1 MISVF
6 ENEAT
11 TLCLKIKVILLIFTL
26 LRVEGPFRNEQILK
40 FDKTVQ
46 LTMLLNYNVFS
57 IEKFR
62 GS

>member
-11 TLCLKIKVILLIFTL
+11 TLCLKIKVILLILTL

>member
-11 TLCLKIKVILLIFTL
+11 TLCLEIKVILLILTL